1 VINNQSWVETLRLRL
16 QKRRI
21 LAKLVFTVTNALN
34 NDQRMIRICSSL
46 ASDGHHVTLIGR
58 SDSSSPPLTERPF
71 FQKRLRC
78 FFSNGFLF
86 YAEFNIR
93 LFFYLLFS
101 KADLICAIDLDTIL
115 PCLWISK
122 WKGIPRVFDAHE
134 LFCEMK
140 EVVERP
146 RIYRVWKKIENYA
159 LPKFEFGYTVNQ
171 HLADEFKNMY
181 ALDYAVIRSIS
192 KGYASIQ
199 QQPKE
204 KNIIYQ
210 GAVNEGRCFESLI
223 PAMKTV
229 HAELHIFGTGNFIS
243 QAKQLVLDHQVS
255 DKVKFWGS
263 VSPEEL
269 KKLTPH
275 YYIGITLF
283 EAGAKSN
290 YYSLANRFFDYI
302 HAGVPQLT
310 SDFPVYREMN
320 KQHEIALLLGDSSP
334 NGISSHLNLL
344 LEDDKLWERLHN
356 NCPKAAEEWNWDNE
370 SKSLTQFYRNV
381 LS

>member
-1 VINNQSWVETLRLRL
+1 
-16 QKRRI
+16 
-21 LAKLVFTVTNALN
+21 
-34 NDQRMIRICSSL
+34 MIRICSSL
-46 ASDGHHVTLIGR
+46 VSEGHHITLIGR
-58 SDSSSPPLTERPF
+58 SDSASSPLEIRTF
-71 FQKRLRC
+71 SQKRIHC
-78 FFSNGFLF
+78 FFKNGFMF

-93 LFFYLLFS
+93 LFFYLLFF

-146 RIYRVWKKIENYA
+146 RIYRMWKRIESYA
-159 LPKFEFGYTVNQ
+159 VPQFRFGYTVN
-171 HLADEFKNMY
+171 HYLANEFKNMY
-181 ALDYAVIRSIS
+181 SVDYAVIRSIS
-192 KGYASIQ
+192 VGYLAEDYQ
-199 QQPKE
+199 TKE
-204 KNIIYQ
+204 KKIIYQ

-229 HAELHIFGTGNFIS
+229 HAELHIYGTGNFIS
-243 QAKQLVLDHQVS
+243 QAKQLALDHQVS
-255 DKVKFWGS
+255 DKVKFIGS
-263 VSPEEL
+263 VSHEKL
-269 KKLTPH
+269 KRITPQ

-290 YYSLANRFFDYI
+290 YYSLANRFFDYL

-320 KQHEIALLLGDSSP
+320 NQHEIALLIDDSSSIV
-334 NGISSHLNLL
+334 ISTHLNLL
-344 LEDDKLWERLHN
+344 LEDELLWAKLHK
-356 NCPKAAEEWNWDNE
+356 NCSLAAAEWNWNNE

>member
-1 VINNQSWVETLRLRL
+1 
-16 QKRRI
+16 

-34 NDQRMIRICSSL
+34 NDQRMIRICSTL
-46 ASDGHHVTLIGR
+46 VAEGHLVTLIGR
-58 SDSSSPPLTERPF
+58 CDSSSAPLTERPF
-71 FQKRLRC
+71 SQKRIRC
-78 FFSNGFLF
+78 FFNKGFLF

-93 LFFYLLFS
+93 LFFYLLFF

-146 RIYRVWKKIENYA
+146 NIYRIWKKIENFA
-159 LPKFEFGYTVNQ
+159 VPQFKFGYTVNH
-171 HLADEFKNMY
+171 HLANEFKNMY
-181 ALDYAVIRSIS
+181 SVDYAVIRSIS
-192 KGYASIQ
+192 SGYSLIH

-204 KNIIYQ
+204 KKIIYQ

-229 HAELHIFGTGNFIS
+229 HAELHIYGTGNFIS
-243 QAKQLVLDHQVS
+243 QAKQLALDHQVL
-255 DKVKFWGS
+255 DKVKFLGS

-269 KKLTPH
+269 KRITPH

-310 SDFPVYREMN
+310 SDYPVYREMN
-320 KQHEIALLLGDSSP
+320 KVHEIALLIGDSSP
-334 NGISSHLNLL
+334 NGISTHLNLL
-344 LEDDKLWERLHN
+344 LEDDKLWSRLN
-356 NCPKAAEEWNWDNE
+356 KNCPIAAAEWNWNNE
-370 SKSLTQFYRNV
+370 SKSLTQFYKNV